1 MTVERLEPPG
11 ERFELLDA
19 LRGVAAVSVLV
30 FHLFNNAPQADAVR
44 GALSSWVMWLPD
56 HARSGVA
63 CFFVISGFVIAYST
77 RNLGTRVQDAGR
89 FALRRQVRLD
99 PPYYVAVLAVLLL
112 GAVQSLVPGLVSTS
126 YSVTDIVLNLVYL
139 QDLTGAPRILAVSW
153 TLCLEVQFYLV
164 VMLLML
170 LSSRR
175 ARGRETAGHSRVVR
189 AGALTLGVA
198 SLAIPFL
205 GWDLAAWFLPLWW
218 MFCLGMLLC
227 WCHTGSV
234 SRGFTR
240 AAMALVGLWCVLL
253 QAAGHA
259 DPWGGEWT
267 AWATGVLVLMFIE
280 TRRTASRA
288 PAVLLYGGAVSYSL
302 YLVHLPVIDTVL
314 GAMYKVTG
322 DDTAWAFVSLAVGA
336 VACFVTA
343 HVLLVLVERPAMQ
356 WARRLRR
363 AHVNADPRT

>member
-1 MTVERLEPPG
+1 MRVGSRC
-11 ERFELLDA
+11 
-19 LRGVAAVSVLV
+19 
-30 FHLFNNAPQADAVR
+30 AVR
-44 GALSSWVMWLPD
+44 CG
-56 HARSGVA
+56 
-63 CFFVISGFVIAYST
+63 ST
-77 RNLGTRVQDAGR
+77 RPTTSPCWRFSSSERCRVWCRAW
-89 FALRRQVRLD
+89 L
-99 PPYYVAVLAVLLL
+99 
-112 GAVQSLVPGLVSTS
+112 STS

-198 SLAIPFL
+198 SLAVPFL

-240 AAMALVGLWCVLL
+240 AAMAL
-253 QAAGHA
+253 AG
-259 DPWGGEWT
+259 P
-267 AWATGVLVLMFIE
+267 LVRVAPG
-280 TRRTASRA
+280 RR
-288 PAVLLYGGAVSYSL
+288 
-302 YLVHLPVIDTVL
+302 
-314 GAMYKVTG
+314 
-322 DDTAWAFVSLAVGA
+322 
-336 VACFVTA
+336 
-343 HVLLVLVERPAMQ
+343 
-356 WARRLRR
+356 ARR
-363 AHVNADPRT
+363 PMGW